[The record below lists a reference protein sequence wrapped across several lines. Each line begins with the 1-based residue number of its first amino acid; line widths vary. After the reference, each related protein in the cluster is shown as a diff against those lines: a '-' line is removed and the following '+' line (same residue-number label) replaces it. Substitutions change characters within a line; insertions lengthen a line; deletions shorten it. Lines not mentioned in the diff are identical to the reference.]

1 MKYLVIASLFTAFIS
16 LVVYVT
22 SIIAVHGIRKSI
34 SDSNYFLQKPFKLV
48 FEIVMWICGLAIII
62 TGIFIKGSPD
72 WWIIFGGFGIFLV
85 GVFSDFKRNLIIRIA
100 HYISAIGGFILLG
113 LSYYFS
119 FENIEYTIIIT
130 LSAIFTYSIANCRSC
145 FFRRT
150 KTDTTIWFLELTL
163 SAEIFVG
170 LFFYA
175 HAIM

>member
-1 MKYLVIASLFTAFIS
+1 MKLLVITSLFTAFIS

-34 SDSNYFLQKPFKLV
+34 SDSNYFLQKPYKLV

-72 WWIIFGGFGIFLV
+72 WIIIAGGLGIFLV
-85 GVFSDFKRNLIIRIA
+85 GVFSDFKRNLAFRIA
-100 HYISAIGGFILLG
+100 HYTFAIGGFILLG
-113 LSYYFS
+113 LCYYFS
-119 FENIEYTIIIT
+119 FGNINYTIIIG
-130 LSAIFTYSIANCRSC
+130 LSALFASALADKRLWC
-145 FFRRT
+145 
-150 KTDTTIWFLELTL
+150 LELTL